1 VVLPF
6 AVSIATLS
14 LAQGAVVA
22 LPRTVRLARLDAL
35 RDRRWAL
42 VPPLSV
48 IAFVFVARAAERASS
63 QGLTYLALIAVPA
76 LAALALAWLMHG
88 ARPVLA
94 LLVVPL
100 FALAWADRSGLAGE
114 AAAVVLSMLSCVALG
129 AVIGVLTPERWL
141 AAGIIA
147 MALADTAL
155 VISDQLQRP
164 NSVLNAA
171 HPAAGLPRLQSAAF
185 GSAVMGYGDLFVA
198 GALGGLL
205 AMKMWRGVQLR
216 GAVIAAALGLCFD
229 LLFLLVDELP
239 ATVPVALALIA
250 LGGVKRRERSQLTYP
265 GAGDSQPEGH
275 PQRAPLADRPHA
287 ASLSPS
293 RPDWSES
300 AVRRW
305 SFRRD

>member
-1 VVLPF
+1 VLSVGGGDTRLLAHRRDYVEVVLPF
-6 AVSIATLS
+6 GVSIAVLS
-14 LAQGAVVA
+14 LAQGAVVV
-22 LPRTVRLARLDAL
+22 LPHTARLARLDTL

-48 IAFVFVARAAERASS
+48 IVFVFVARAAEHASS
-63 QGLTYLALIAVPA
+63 QGLTYLALVAVPA
-76 LAALALAWLMHG
+76 LAALALGWLMRG
-88 ARPVLA
+88 ARPALA
-94 LLVVPL
+94 LLVAPL

-114 AAAVVLSMLSCVALG
+114 AAAVALSMLSCVALG
-129 AVIGVLTPERWL
+129 ALIGTVTPERWL

-198 GALGGLL
+198 GAFGGLL
-205 AMKMWRGVQLR
+205 AMQLSRRLQLR
-216 GAVIAAALGLCFD
+216 GAVIVAALALCFD

-250 LGGVKRRERSQLTYP
+250 LRVLGWRTDVRARASGPSLAAR
-265 GAGDSQPEGH
+265 DD
-275 PQRAPLADRPHA
+275 RAPASSPAGLPP
-287 ASLSPS
+287 ASLT
-293 RPDWSES
+293 
-300 AVRRW
+300 
-305 SFRRD
+305 